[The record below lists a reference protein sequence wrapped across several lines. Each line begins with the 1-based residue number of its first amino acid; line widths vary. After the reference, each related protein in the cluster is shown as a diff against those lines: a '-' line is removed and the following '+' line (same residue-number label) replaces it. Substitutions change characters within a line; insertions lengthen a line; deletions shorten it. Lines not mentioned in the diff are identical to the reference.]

1 MKIHKK
7 ICTIIVL
14 ILIGIVGLAGNVHA
28 NVQSVKNSNR
38 GLTNTTASEFFSV
51 IRKMESSG
59 GPMGLN
65 ATISD
70 AGVETGTNN
79 IDTHM
84 IKNTEWGAMVM
95 LMDSEYGSRQ
105 SGAGDTTTSSS
116 TGNVTGVYEIFSGYE
131 YIAGMLDNNSSYNTN
146 LHNTIQ
152 DGRSK
157 YVNVYSSSSV
167 EYKIGDATEETKKW
181 LSASNADYPTSQYP
195 VFRRGPTG
203 AFSYRFYSGKG
214 GADTS
219 TRAVV
224 VCGRR
229 FLMKGEAND
238 N

>member
-1 MKIHKK
+1 MNYTKK
-7 ICTIIVL
+7 I
-14 ILIGIVGLAGNVHA
+14 
-28 NVQSVKNSNR
+28 
-38 GLTNTTASEFFSV
+38 
-51 IRKMESSG
+51 
-59 GPMGLN
+59 
-65 ATISD
+65 
-70 AGVETGTNN
+70 NN
-79 IDTHM
+79 FYRLGS
-84 IKNTEWGAMVM
+84 IKLEEGKVFNKHYNKQYNKG
-95 LMDSEYGSRQ
+95 
-105 SGAGDTTTSSS
+105 
-116 TGNVTGVYEIFSGYE
+116 
-131 YIAGMLDNNSSYNTN
+131 NNSSYNTN
-146 LHNTIQ
+146 IHNTIQ

-157 YVNVYSSSSV
+157 YVNVYSSNSV